1 MILHRGKVG
10 HRRLHGPAQPKAV
23 RGLLRFTPF
32 HLVGLKLE
40 RLRCL
45 HGKDLGRHERR
56 G

>member
-23 RGLLRFTPF
+23 RGLLCFTPIR
-32 HLVGLKLE
+32 LLSCKPQ

-45 HGKDLGRHERR
+45 YGKDLGRHER
-56 G
+56 GG